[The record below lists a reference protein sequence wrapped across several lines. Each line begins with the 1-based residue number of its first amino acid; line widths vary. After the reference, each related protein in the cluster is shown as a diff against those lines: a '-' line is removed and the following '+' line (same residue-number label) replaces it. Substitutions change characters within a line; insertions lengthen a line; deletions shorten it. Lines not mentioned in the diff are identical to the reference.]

1 MQKWLLK
8 AVGNFGPGLHISN
21 SCFTLFG
28 HAEWDPA
35 VPRDLAVQRLGFVKK
50 KVCVFSLGDTWLN
63 MDCVN
68 NKWVCLLAELQIPS
82 VPHVKK
88 AGTQQPFST
97 KLWLRLYWT
106 VGEWRDVPT
115 STLMELVLILVGSS
129 LGTRQLQLSKT
140 AWNETTGQRIRVEWF
155 LWAETMCNLFFL
167 TKFFFFLIVFPWT
180 TIHLKN
186 TSR

>member
-8 AVGNFGPGLHISN
+8 AVGNFRPGLHSSN

-140 AWNETTGQRIRVEWF
+140 AWNETRQVRESELSDFCELRLCVIFSFWQNF
-155 LWAETMCNLFFL
+155 SFF
-167 TKFFFFLIVFPWT
+167 
-180 TIHLKN
+180 
-186 TSR
+186 

>member
-8 AVGNFGPGLHISN
+8 AVGNFRPGLHISN

-88 AGTQQPFST
+88 AGTQQPSST

-106 VGEWRDVPT
+106 VREWRDVPT

-140 AWNETTGQRIRVEWF
+140 AWNETRQVRESELSDFCELRLCVIFSFWQNF
-155 LWAETMCNLFFL
+155 SFF
-167 TKFFFFLIVFPWT
+167 
-180 TIHLKN
+180 
-186 TSR
+186 